1 MLRGASSAEA
11 AVHPY
16 TFLSNTYATERLP
29 QIRRAALVVAL
40 LPALASPAS
49 AQRKKPPATPEQVA
63 RAVVRADS
71 TGDWATLLR
80 LAHPDA
86 LVRFRGLQTFQLRM
100 LGSTEWPSIDSLGM
114 ESLGRDSLGPDSSV
128 QARWQQARTRQVRF
142 MLDSIFLVP
151 TVDSLAHTAPDTV
164 FARWF
169 RGMRASDSA
178 ATAPKPPA
186 YRVIGAVRASDT
198 LAYVVVQRPV
208 VQPLGP
214 MPEMFRDFP
223 RETHQT
229 EVMTMRRLR
238 KEWRSMLD
246 GVGDLYGYHADLGN
260 QE

>member
-1 MLRGASSAEA
+1 MAILPAVAPGSAAQQKPAAPPEVVARA
-11 AVHPY
+11 AVH
-16 TFLSNTYATERLP
+16 
-29 QIRRAALVVAL
+29 
-40 LPALASPAS
+40 
-49 AQRKKPPATPEQVA
+49 
-63 RAVVRADS
+63 ADS

-100 LGSTEWPSIDSLGM
+100 LGTAEGPLMDSLALDSLGT
-114 ESLGRDSLGPDSSV
+114 DSLGVDSTA
-128 QARWQQARTRQVRF
+128 QARWRRARTRQARF

-151 TVDSLAHTAPDTV
+151 TVDSLAHTSPDTV

-169 RGMRASDSA
+169 RRTQATSAGDSA
-178 ATAPKPPA
+178 VTAPRRPG

-198 LAYVVVQRPV
+198 LAYVVVVRPV

-229 EVMTMRRLR
+229 EVMIMRRYG

-246 GVGDLYGYHADLGN
+246 GVSEPYGYNADLGH
-260 QE
+260 EE